1 MSVYACGTV
10 CLCMHVCT
18 VCLCMHAVQYVCV
31 GCTLL
36 LEERL
41 LYLLLQVPQNTT
53 GSSAEWNSME
63 EAEVEKEEEVCLK
76 LRVTGMQYIHNIT
89 L

>member
-1 MSVYACGTV
+1 MYVCM
-10 CLCMHVCT
+10 CLCMHVVQY
-18 VCLCMHAVQYVCV
+18 VCVCMCVQYVCV
-31 GCTLL
+31 GSTLL

-53 GSSAEWNSME
+53 GSSAEGNSME
-63 EAEVEKEEEVCLK
+63 EAEVEEVCLK
-76 LRVTGMQYIHNIT
+76 LHVTGMQYIHNIT